1 MAGYRDAATVIGQW
15 DRDSAV
21 SAAVL
26 AAPLGRLGAA
36 VAPLMTRQEPGLAAA
51 AEEVFTAIG
60 ENYVDEDQITR
71 ALEAFHESLRPAL
84 EPPAPPRRWWSLRRR
99 NGGSGPQA
107 S

>member
-1 MAGYRDAATVIGQW
+1 MIGQW

-21 SAAVL
+21 SAAGL

-36 VAPLMTRQEPGLAAA
+36 VAPLMRRQEPGLAAA

-60 ENYVDEDQITR
+60 ENYADQNRITR
-71 ALEAFHESLRPAL
+71 ALEAFHEALRPAL
-84 EPPAPPRRWWSLRRR
+84 EPPAHPRHWWSLRRR